1 MRRFLINLLLV
12 TKIYILEDWYKQYY
26 WCEKNRLL
34 QQSVKGQG
42 RDFYPKI
49 YLSTVSL

>member
-1 MRRFLINLLLV
+1 M
-12 TKIYILEDWYKQYY
+12 W
-26 WCEKNRLL
+26 KNRSL